1 MKSCLKFC
9 RYDNGRYT
17 MKAAIIHPLAVLFCL
32 IPSLNLNGQTVMPE
46 PNWDRSLALETIHK
60 TDAQA
65 TLKPLFQMA
74 RAGSNREL
82 LDALSSIIQDP
93 GMPAPVKD
101 FTIFSF
107 TLGLSDL
114 DANTVNP
121 QVLDFLSTYEA
132 RTLVARDD
140 HPRMAV
146 PLFNIQAAAAG
157 VQNRWDRQQAAARAT
172 SLLQEHPD
180 QWIPSYLAAGPAGRR
195 GFVDALDFASP
206 EQLRGLGWSALALL
220 DEKPELTLVTARAGM
235 DSGDFEL
242 LRQSISRGDGPGL
255 SRVLE
260 AASRKLSAEERIA
273 LLDYSLQLGSDTK
286 AALAIAQLAPALLD
300 QAAVRKLLFSTL
312 ADRNL
317 GAAAAL
323 VLGASPDREIQ
334 AHLSEIAAKK
344 EGLAPQRAALAIST
358 GRADREAER

>member
-1 MKSCLKFC
+1 
-9 RYDNGRYT
+9 
-17 MKAAIIHPLAVLFCL
+17 MKAAIIHSLAALFCL
-32 IPSLNLNGQTVMPE
+32 IPSLNLNGQTSMPE
-46 PNWDRSLALETIHK
+46 PNWDRSLALRTIHK
-60 TDAQA
+60 TEAQA
-65 TLKPLFQMA
+65 TLKPLFQLA
-74 RAGSNREL
+74 RSGSNREL

-93 GMPAPVKD
+93 GLPAPVKD
-101 FTIFSF
+101 FTVFSF

-132 RTLVARDD
+132 HTLVARDD
-140 HPRMAV
+140 HPRMAM

-157 VQNRWDRQQAAARAT
+157 VRNSWERQQAAARAT
-172 SLLQEHPD
+172 GLLQERPD
-180 QWIPSYLAAGPAGRR
+180 QWISSYLALGPAGRR
-195 GFVDALDFASP
+195 GFEDALDFASP

-220 DEKPELTLVTARAGM
+220 NEKPELTLVTARAGM

-242 LRQSISRGDGPGL
+242 LQQSISRGDGPGL

-260 AASRKLSAEERIA
+260 AASRKLSAEKRID
-273 LLDYSLQLGSDTK
+273 LLDYSLQLGSDTR
-286 AALAIAQLAPALLD
+286 AALAIAQLAPTLLD
-300 QAAVRKLLFSTL
+300 EPAVRQMLFNTL

-323 VLGASPDREIQ
+323 VLGASTNPEIQ
-334 AHLSEIAAKK
+334 ARLSEIASKK
-344 EGLAPQRAALAIST
+344 EGLARQRAALALST

>member
-1 MKSCLKFC
+1 
-9 RYDNGRYT
+9 
-17 MKAAIIHPLAVLFCL
+17 MKAAIIRPLAVLFCL

-46 PNWDRSLALETIHK
+46 PNWDRSLALRTIHK

-82 LDALSSIIQDP
+82 LEALSSIIQDP
-93 GMPAPVKD
+93 GMPGPVKD
-101 FTIFSF
+101 FTVFSF

-114 DANTVNP
+114 NVNTVNP
-121 QVLDFLSTYEA
+121 RVLDFLSTYEA

-140 HPRMAV
+140 HPRMAM

-157 VQNRWDRQQAAARAT
+157 VRNSWDRRQAAVRAT
-172 SLLQEHPD
+172 SLLQGHPD
-180 QWIPSYLAAGPAGRR
+180 QWISSYLDTGPAGRR
-195 GFVDALDFASP
+195 GFEDALDFAST

-220 DEKPELTLVTARAGM
+220 DDKPELTLVTARAGM
-235 DSGDFEL
+235 DSDDFEL

-255 SRVLE
+255 SRMLE
-260 AASRKLSAEERIA
+260 AASRKLSAQESID
-273 LLDYSLQLGSDTK
+273 LLEYSVQLGSDTK
-286 AALAIAQLAPALLD
+286 AALAIAQLAPTLLGEP
-300 QAAVRKLLFSTL
+300 AVRHMLFNTL

-323 VLGASPDREIQ
+323 VLGASSDLEIQ
-334 AHLSEIAAKK
+334 ARLSEIASKK
-344 EGLAPQRAALAIST
+344 EGLARHRAALAIST
-358 GRADREAER
+358 GRADREAEL

>member
-1 MKSCLKFC
+1 
-9 RYDNGRYT
+9 
-17 MKAAIIHPLAVLFCL
+17 MKAAIIRPLAVLFCL
-32 IPSLNLNGQTVMPE
+32 IPSLNLNGQTSMPE
-46 PNWDRSLALETIHK
+46 PNWDRSLALRTIHK
-60 TDAQA
+60 TEAQA

-101 FTIFSF
+101 FTVFSF

-157 VQNRWDRQQAAARAT
+157 VQNSWDRQQATARAT

-180 QWIPSYLAAGPAGRR
+180 QWISSYLATGPAGRR
-195 GFVDALDFASP
+195 GFEDALDFASTQ
-206 EQLRGLGWSALALL
+206 QLHGLGWSALALL

-255 SRVLE
+255 SRMLE
-260 AASRKLSAEERIA
+260 AASRKLSAKESID
-273 LLDYSLQLGSDTK
+273 LLKYTLQSGSDTK
-286 AALAIAQLAPALLD
+286 AALAIAQLAPTLLGEP
-300 QAAVRKLLFSTL
+300 AVRQMLFNTL

-323 VLGASPDREIQ
+323 VLGASSDLEIQ
-334 AHLSEIAAKK
+334 ARLSEIASKK
-344 EGLAPQRAALAIST
+344 EGLARQRAALAIST
-358 GRADREAER
+358 GRADREAEL

>member
-1 MKSCLKFC
+1 
-9 RYDNGRYT
+9 
-17 MKAAIIHPLAVLFCL
+17 MKAAIIRPLAVLFCL

-46 PNWDRSLALETIHK
+46 PNWDRSLALRTIHK

-93 GMPAPVKD
+93 GMPGPVKD
-101 FTIFSF
+101 FTVFSF

-114 DANTVNP
+114 NVNTVNP

-157 VQNRWDRQQAAARAT
+157 VRNSWDRRQAAVRAT

-180 QWIPSYLAAGPAGRR
+180 QWISSYLAAGPAGRR
-195 GFVDALDFASP
+195 GFEDALDFASP

-220 DEKPELTLVTARAGM
+220 DEKPELTLVTARAGL
-235 DSGDFEL
+235 DSNDFEL

-260 AASRKLSAEERIA
+260 AASRELSAEEQIK
-273 LLDYSLQLGSDTK
+273 LLDYTLQLGSDTK

-300 QAAVRKLLFSTL
+300 DPAVRELMFEMLDNRKLGSS
-312 ADRNL
+312 
-317 GAAAAL
+317 AAL
-323 VLGASPDREIQ
+323 VLGSSAIPEIRDRLNKM
-334 AHLSEIAAKK
+334 AGSK
-344 EGLAPQRAALAIST
+344 EGLASQRASLAI
-358 GRADREAER
+358 GAGHQGREAGR